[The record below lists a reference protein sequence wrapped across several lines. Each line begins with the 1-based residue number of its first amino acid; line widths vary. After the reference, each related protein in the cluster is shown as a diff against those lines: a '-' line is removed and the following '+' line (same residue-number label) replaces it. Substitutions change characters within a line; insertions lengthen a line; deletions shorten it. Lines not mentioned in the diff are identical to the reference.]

1 MSYKPT
7 ITIEEFRKIT
17 GFVSSDMDD
26 STITDV
32 VSQLELIADIYINQT
47 KKEDENERVPNST
60 LPY

>member
-1 MSYKPT
+1 MSTEPT
-7 ITIEEFRKIT
+7 INIEEFRKIT
-17 GFVSSDMDD
+17 GLASTDMED

-47 KKEDENERVPNST
+47 KNADENERVPNST